1 MKLVD
6 ILKKELTMQFDD
18 AVEHVK
24 KIAENEGFSVMLV
37 KHIDE
42 IFKKKL
48 GVKDYERFTIILACA
63 PQFAKG
69 ALDVSKNVGLLFPC
83 SFAVYEDQG
92 KIYVGH
98 VSIMKIAPE
107 VGLAPQDEMAP
118 VIEATGKAVH
128 AAWDKF

>member
-1 MKLVD
+1 MVD
-6 ILKKELTMQFDD
+6 ILKKELNMDFDD
-18 AVEHVK
+18 AVERVRT
-24 KIAENEGFSVMLV
+24 IVAEQGFSVMLV
-37 KHIDE
+37 KNIDD

-48 GVKDYERFTIILACA
+48 SIDNYPRYTIILACA

-83 SFAVYEDQG
+83 SFAVFEDEG
-92 KIYVGH
+92 KVFVGH

-107 VGLAPQDEMAP
+107 VGLAPHDKMKP
-118 VIEATGKAVH
+118 VIEDTGKAVH